1 MAHALAPNPHTLTRA
16 RAVQLAREEEVH
28 KKTVA
33 LLAERVKELE
43 QVKSKLGS
51 TEQDVEQKAS
61 ELKTAAAEKAVLA
74 DEALAKQAELKE
86 AAELI
91 TGLETELEMER
102 SALGEAQKAKAQ
114 ARWNLSAG
122 KEKAEAF
129 NRKLKFQ
136 GNLRQQ
142 MVAKTAEERESLV
155 AELVRERKEKEEMA
169 RARLETVEQL
179 KMSLNSQ
186 IDAVLGNLKVEMGD
200 AEHAA
205 SKETSEI
212 TKIAVQKKKAS
223 IAPAASAAAAAAP
236 AAAPAAAS
244 DAEKPAPPK
253 KSGSILGSIGNLF
266 GMNQTTEEGAEEAAE
281 KAAATAPADEEADSE
296 AAIKAAV
303 SSMVSS
309 AVASAAADA
318 TKADAAPKSE
328 EV

>member
-1 MAHALAPNPHTLTRA
+1 MLTRA

-51 TEQDVEQKAS
+51 TEQAVEEKAS

-223 IAPAASAAAAAAP
+223 IAPAASP
-236 AAAPAAAS
+236 AAAPAAAA

-266 GMNQTTEEGAEEAAE
+266 GMNSTEEGAEEAAE

>member
-1 MAHALAPNPHTLTRA
+1 MLTRA

-223 IAPAASAAAAAAP
+223 IAPAASP
-236 AAAPAAAS
+236 AAAPAAAA

-266 GMNQTTEEGAEEAAE
+266 GMNSTEEGAEEAAE

>member
-1 MAHALAPNPHTLTRA
+1 M
-16 RAVQLAREEEVH
+16 QLAREEEVH

-223 IAPAASAAAAAAP
+223 IAPAASPAAAAAP

-266 GMNQTTEEGAEEAAE
+266 GMNSTEEGAEEAAE

-318 TKADAAPKSE
+318 TQADAAPKSE

>member
-1 MAHALAPNPHTLTRA
+1 MAHAHAPSPHITHA

-43 QVKSKLGS
+43 QAKSKLGS
-51 TEQDVEQKAS
+51 TEQAVEEKTA
-61 ELKTAAAEKAVLA
+61 ELKTAAAEKAILA

-114 ARWNLSAG
+114 ARWNLGAG

-129 NRKLKFQ
+129 NRKLQFQ

-142 MVAKTAEERESLV
+142 MVAKTVEEREALV
-155 AELVRERKEKEEMA
+155 DQLVRERKEKEEMA

-205 SKETSEI
+205 SKETAEV

-223 IAPAASAAAAAAP
+223 LAPAASP
-236 AAAPAAAS
+236 AAAP
-244 DAEKPAPPK
+244 D
-253 KSGSILGSIGNLF
+253 
-266 GMNQTTEEGAEEAAE
+266 
-281 KAAATAPADEEADSE
+281 ADS
-296 AAIKAAV
+296 KAAV

-309 AVASAAADA
+309 AVASAATDA
-318 TKADAAPKSE
+318 TEADDALKSE
-328 EV
+328 AV

>member
-1 MAHALAPNPHTLTRA
+1 MLTRA

-179 KMSLNSQ
+179 KMNLNSQ

-223 IAPAASAAAAAAP
+223 IAPAASPAAAP
-236 AAAPAAAS
+236 AAAP

-266 GMNQTTEEGAEEAAE
+266 GMNSTEEGAEEAAE

>member
-1 MAHALAPNPHTLTRA
+1 MLTRA

-223 IAPAASAAAAAAP
+223 IAPAASPAAAP
-236 AAAPAAAS
+236 AAAP

-266 GMNQTTEEGAEEAAE
+266 GMNSTEEGAEEAAE
-281 KAAATAPADEEADSE
+281 KAAATAPEDEEADSE

>member
-1 MAHALAPNPHTLTRA
+1 M
-16 RAVQLAREEEVH
+16 QLAREEAAH

-33 LLAERVKELE
+33 KLAERVKELE
-43 QVKSKLGS
+43 QTKATLGS
-51 TEQDVEQKAS
+51 TEKDVEDKVA
-61 ELKTAAAEKAVLA
+61 ELKTATAEKAALA

-179 KMSLNSQ
+179 KMNLNSQ
-186 IDAVLGNLKVEMGD
+186 IDAVLGTLKSEIAD
-200 AEHAA
+200 AE
-205 SKETSEI
+205 
-212 TKIAVQKKKAS
+212 
-223 IAPAASAAAAAAP
+223 PAAT
-236 AAAPAAAS
+236 
-244 DAEKPAPPK
+244 PK
-253 KSGSILGSIGNLF
+253 QADK
-266 GMNQTTEEGAEEAAE
+266 EAVE
-281 KAAATAPADEEADSE
+281 ISKIELENS
-296 AAIKAAV
+296 
-303 SSMVSS
+303 
-309 AVASAAADA
+309 
-318 TKADAAPKSE
+318 
-328 EV
+328 

>member
-1 MAHALAPNPHTLTRA
+1 M
-16 RAVQLAREEEVH
+16 QLAREEEVH

-51 TEQDVEQKAS
+51 TEQAVEEKAS

-223 IAPAASAAAAAAP
+223 IAPAASP
-236 AAAPAAAS
+236 AAAPAAAA

-266 GMNQTTEEGAEEAAE
+266 GMNSTEEGAEEAAE

>member
-1 MAHALAPNPHTLTRA
+1 M
-16 RAVQLAREEEVH
+16 QLAREEAAH

-33 LLAERVKELE
+33 KLAERVKELE
-43 QVKSKLGS
+43 QTKATLGS
-51 TEQDVEQKAS
+51 TEKDVEDKVA
-61 ELKTAAAEKAVLA
+61 ELKTATAEKAALA
-74 DEALAKQAELKE
+74 DEALAKEAEMKE

-91 TGLETELEMER
+91 TGLEKELEEER
-102 SALGEAQKAKAQ
+102 AALGDAQKAKAQ

-122 KEKAEAF
+122 KEKADAF

-223 IAPAASAAAAAAP
+223 IAPAA
-236 AAAPAAAS
+236 AS

>member
-1 MAHALAPNPHTLTRA
+1 M
-16 RAVQLAREEEVH
+16 QLAREEEVH

-223 IAPAASAAAAAAP
+223 IAPAASP
-236 AAAPAAAS
+236 AAAPAAAA

-266 GMNQTTEEGAEEAAE
+266 GMNSTEEGAEEAAE
-281 KAAATAPADEEADSE
+281 KAAATAPADEADSE

>member
-1 MAHALAPNPHTLTRA
+1 MLTRA

-51 TEQDVEQKAS
+51 TEQAVEEKAS

-223 IAPAASAAAAAAP
+223 IAPAASPAAAQAAAP
-236 AAAPAAAS
+236 

-266 GMNQTTEEGAEEAAE
+266 GMNSTEEGAEEAAE
-281 KAAATAPADEEADSE
+281 KAAATAPEDEEADSE

>member
-223 IAPAASAAAAAAP
+223 IAPAASPAA

>member
-1 MAHALAPNPHTLTRA
+1 MLTRA

-223 IAPAASAAAAAAP
+223 IAPAASP
-236 AAAPAAAS
+236 AAAPAAAA

-266 GMNQTTEEGAEEAAE
+266 GMNSTEEGAEEAAE
-281 KAAATAPADEEADSE
+281 KAAATAPADEADSE

>member
-1 MAHALAPNPHTLTRA
+1 MAHAHAPTPHTLTRA

-223 IAPAASAAAAAAP
+223 IAPAASPAAAP
-236 AAAPAAAS
+236 AAAP

-318 TKADAAPKSE
+318 TQADAAPKSE

>member
-1 MAHALAPNPHTLTRA
+1 MLTRA

-223 IAPAASAAAAAAP
+223 IAPAASP
-236 AAAPAAAS
+236 AAAPAAAA

-266 GMNQTTEEGAEEAAE
+266 GMNSTEEGAEEAAE

-328 EV
+328 EG

>member
-1 MAHALAPNPHTLTRA
+1 M
-16 RAVQLAREEEVH
+16 QLAREEEVH
-28 KKTVA
+28 TKTVA

-43 QVKSKLGS
+43 QMKSKLGS
-51 TEQDVEQKAS
+51 TEHAVEEKAA

-114 ARWNLSAG
+114 ARWNLGAG

-129 NRKLKFQ
+129 NRKLQFQ

-142 MVAKTAEERESLV
+142 MVTKTVEEREALV
-155 AELVRERKEKEEMA
+155 DQLVRERKEKEEMA

-205 SKETSEI
+205 SKETVEV

-223 IAPAASAAAAAAP
+223 LAPAASP
-236 AAAPAAAS
+236 AAAP
-244 DAEKPAPPK
+244 DADKPAPPK
-253 KSGSILGSIGNLF
+253 KSGSILGAIGGLF
-266 GMNQTTEEGAEEAAE
+266 GMAPTTEEGAEEATE
-281 KAAATAPADEEADSE
+281 RSAATAPEDEEAASE

-303 SSMVSS
+303 ASMVSS

-318 TKADAAPKSE
+318 TEADDALKSE

>member
-1 MAHALAPNPHTLTRA
+1 M
-16 RAVQLAREEEVH
+16 QLAREEEVH

-51 TEQDVEQKAS
+51 TEQAVEEKAS

-223 IAPAASAAAAAAP
+223 IAPAASP
-236 AAAPAAAS
+236 AAAPAAAA

-266 GMNQTTEEGAEEAAE
+266 GMNSTEEGAEEAAE
-281 KAAATAPADEEADSE
+281 KAAATAPADEADSE

>member
-1 MAHALAPNPHTLTRA
+1 M
-16 RAVQLAREEEVH
+16 QLAREEEVH

-51 TEQDVEQKAS
+51 TEQAVEEKAS

-223 IAPAASAAAAAAP
+223 IAPAASPAAAP
-236 AAAPAAAS
+236 AAAP

-266 GMNQTTEEGAEEAAE
+266 GMNSTEEGAEEAAE

>member
-1 MAHALAPNPHTLTRA
+1 M
-16 RAVQLAREEEVH
+16 QLAREEEVH

-223 IAPAASAAAAAAP
+223 IAPAASPAA

-281 KAAATAPADEEADSE
+281 KAAATAPEDEEADSE

-318 TKADAAPKSE
+318 TQADAAPKSE

>member
-1 MAHALAPNPHTLTRA
+1 M
-16 RAVQLAREEEVH
+16 QLAREEEVH

-223 IAPAASAAAAAAP
+223 IAPAASPAAAP
-236 AAAPAAAS
+236 AAAP

-266 GMNQTTEEGAEEAAE
+266 GMNSTEEGAEEAAE
-281 KAAATAPADEEADSE
+281 KAAATAPEDEEADSE

>member
-1 MAHALAPNPHTLTRA
+1 M
-16 RAVQLAREEEVH
+16 QLAREEEVH

-223 IAPAASAAAAAAP
+223 IAPAASP
-236 AAAPAAAS
+236 AAAPAAAA

-266 GMNQTTEEGAEEAAE
+266 GMNSTEEGAEEAAE

>member
-1 MAHALAPNPHTLTRA
+1 MLTRA

-223 IAPAASAAAAAAP
+223 IAPAASPAAAP
-236 AAAPAAAS
+236 AAAP

-266 GMNQTTEEGAEEAAE
+266 GMNSTEEGAEEAAE

>member
-51 TEQDVEQKAS
+51 TEQAVEQKAS

-223 IAPAASAAAAAAP
+223 IAPAASPAAAP
-236 AAAPAAAS
+236 AAAP

-266 GMNQTTEEGAEEAAE
+266 GMKTEEGAEEAAE

>member
-1 MAHALAPNPHTLTRA
+1 
-16 RAVQLAREEEVH
+16 VQLAREEEVH

-74 DEALAKQAELKE
+74 DEALAKQTELKE

-223 IAPAASAAAAAAP
+223 IAPAASP
-236 AAAPAAAS
+236 AAAPAAAA

-266 GMNQTTEEGAEEAAE
+266 GMNSTEEGAEEAAE

>member
-1 MAHALAPNPHTLTRA
+1 M
-16 RAVQLAREEEVH
+16 QLAREEEVH

-51 TEQDVEQKAS
+51 TEQAVEQKAS

-223 IAPAASAAAAAAP
+223 IAPAASP
-236 AAAPAAAS
+236 AAAPAAAA

-266 GMNQTTEEGAEEAAE
+266 GMNSTEEGAEEAAE
-281 KAAATAPADEEADSE
+281 KAAATAPEDEEADSE

-318 TKADAAPKSE
+318 TQADAAPKSE

>member
-1 MAHALAPNPHTLTRA
+1 M
-16 RAVQLAREEEVH
+16 QLAREEEVH

-51 TEQDVEQKAS
+51 TEQAVEQKAS

-223 IAPAASAAAAAAP
+223 IAPAASPAAAAAP
-236 AAAPAAAS
+236 AAAP

-266 GMNQTTEEGAEEAAE
+266 GMNSTTEEGAEEAAE
-281 KAAATAPADEEADSE
+281 KAAATAPEDEEADSE

-318 TKADAAPKSE
+318 TQADAAPKSE

>member
-1 MAHALAPNPHTLTRA
+1 M
-16 RAVQLAREEEVH
+16 QLAREEEVH

-51 TEQDVEQKAS
+51 TEQAVEQKAS

-223 IAPAASAAAAAAP
+223 IAPAASP
-236 AAAPAAAS
+236 AAAPAAAA

-266 GMNQTTEEGAEEAAE
+266 GMNSTEEGAEEAAE
-281 KAAATAPADEEADSE
+281 KAAATAPEDEEADSE

>member
-1 MAHALAPNPHTLTRA
+1 MLTRA

-223 IAPAASAAAAAAP
+223 IAPAASP
-236 AAAPAAAS
+236 AAAPAAAL

-266 GMNQTTEEGAEEAAE
+266 GMNSTEEGAEEAAE
-281 KAAATAPADEEADSE
+281 KAAATAPEDEEADSE

>member
-1 MAHALAPNPHTLTRA
+1 M
-16 RAVQLAREEEVH
+16 QLAREEEVH

-223 IAPAASAAAAAAP
+223 IAPAASPAAAP
-236 AAAPAAAS
+236 AAAP

-266 GMNQTTEEGAEEAAE
+266 GMNSTEEGAEEAAE

>member
-1 MAHALAPNPHTLTRA
+1 MLTRA

-223 IAPAASAAAAAAP
+223 IAPAASP
-236 AAAPAAAS
+236 AAAPAAAL

-266 GMNQTTEEGAEEAAE
+266 GMNSTEEGAEEAAE

>member
-1 MAHALAPNPHTLTRA
+1 M
-16 RAVQLAREEEVH
+16 QLAREEEVH

-91 TGLETELEMER
+91 TGLETELEIER

-200 AEHAA
+200 AEQAAA

-223 IAPAASAAAAAAP
+223 IAPAASP
-236 AAAPAAAS
+236 AAAPAAAA

-266 GMNQTTEEGAEEAAE
+266 GMNSTEEGAEEAAE

>member
-1 MAHALAPNPHTLTRA
+1 MAHAHAPTPHTLTRA

-51 TEQDVEQKAS
+51 TEQAVEQKAS

-179 KMSLNSQ
+179 KMNLNSQ
-186 IDAVLGNLKVEMGD
+186 IDAVLGTLKSEIAD
-200 AEHAA
+200 AE
-205 SKETSEI
+205 
-212 TKIAVQKKKAS
+212 
-223 IAPAASAAAAAAP
+223 PAAT
-236 AAAPAAAS
+236 
-244 DAEKPAPPK
+244 PK
-253 KSGSILGSIGNLF
+253 QADK
-266 GMNQTTEEGAEEAAE
+266 EAVE
-281 KAAATAPADEEADSE
+281 ISKIELENS
-296 AAIKAAV
+296 
-303 SSMVSS
+303 
-309 AVASAAADA
+309 
-318 TKADAAPKSE
+318 
-328 EV
+328 